1 MHEIKLELFI
11 LKGVIK
17 LKNMIYL
24 LKMHEIKKFEVKK
37 KISDFLISLLI
48 LILISPL
55 ILVFCLVIFL
65 YDKQNPFYISTR
77 VGLKGKVFKI
87 FKIRTMII
95 NADKIGGT
103 STKSSDS
110 RLLPVGKLIRKLKL
124 DELAQLFNILNDSMA
139 LVGPRPNTTLDVSYY
154 SNEEL
159 KLLEVKPGI
168 TDFSSI
174 IFADEGEILDK
185 YDDPDIAYNQ
195 LIRPWKS
202 RLGLFYIQ
210 KKSNK
215 VDFALIF
222 LTFINIFNRKKALYL
237 TSKLIAKVG
246 GSNDLINIALRK
258 KPLTPS
264 IPPGFDEVIS
274 NL

>member
-1 MHEIKLELFI
+1 MNKIKRFEIT
-11 LKGVIK
+11 
-17 LKNMIYL
+17 
-24 LKMHEIKKFEVKK
+24 K
-37 KISDFLISLLI
+37 KISDFLISLIVLI
-48 LILISPL
+48 FISPL
-55 ILVFCLVIFL
+55 IAFFCLIIYL
-65 YDKQNPFYISTR
+65 YDNHSPFYISKR

-87 FKIRTMII
+87 YKIRSMII

-124 DELAQLFNILNDSMA
+124 DEFAQLFNILNSSMS
-139 LVGPRPNTTLDVSYY
+139 LVGPRPNTILDVSYY
-154 SNEEL
+154 SKEEL
-159 KLLEVKPGI
+159 ELLNVKPGI

-202 RLGLFYIQ
+202 KLGLFYIQ
-210 KKSNK
+210 KNSNK
-215 VDFALIF
+215 VDLSLIF

-246 GSNDLINIALRK
+246 GTQDLITIALRK
-258 KPLTPS
+258 KTLTPS
-264 IPPGFDEVIS
+264 IPPGFDAIIS
-274 NL
+274 KL

>member
-1 MHEIKLELFI
+1 
-11 LKGVIK
+11 
-17 LKNMIYL
+17 
-24 LKMHEIKKFEVKK
+24 MHEIKKFEVKK
-37 KISDFLISLLI
+37 KITDFLISLLI